1 MDTFSYIATPV
12 KGNKEQLIQDLSNL
26 EFCEVIPAE
35 NRNLVILVTTTPNKD
50 SEQHLQRQLKQLKSL
65 ESLSMTYGHTGEA

>member
-1 MDTFSYIATPV
+1 MDTFSYIATPI
-12 KGNKEQLIQDLSNL
+12 KGNQEQLIQDLSDL

-35 NRNLVILVTTTPNKD
+35 NRNLVILVTTAPNKE
-50 SEQHLQRQLKQLKSL
+50 SEQHLQLQLKQLKSL